1 MKSNGYEDFRGT
13 WRTKRSAQSY
23 KDRRFSSSRR
33 WRWTDR
39 RERLIVAQFL
49 SSLPERALVLD
60 IPCGAGRLAG
70 PWVEANMDY
79 VGADVSLS
87 MLGLAREVIP
97 GSSLL
102 CADAGQLPFRAGL
115 FDAVTAVR
123 LLHRIRD
130 RDVRVRMLKELARVT
145 HGPILV
151 TYYLR
156 WNIRGVQRWLRGGYP
171 GLTLR
176 GIMLDAC
183 CAGLE
188 VSRAVP
194 LRRWTQQEWFFVL
207 EGPS

>member
-1 MKSNGYEDFRGT
+1 MKRGGYEEFRDT
-13 WRTKRSAQSY
+13 WRTKRTAVSY
-23 KDRRFSSSRR
+23 RDRRFSSSRR

-39 RERLIVAQFL
+39 RERSIVAQFL
-49 SSLPERALVLD
+49 SRLPEGAHILD

-70 PWVEANMDY
+70 LCVDAKMDY
-79 VGADVSLS
+79 VGADVSLP
-87 MLGLAREVIP
+87 MLGLAREAIP

-102 CADAGQLPFRAGL
+102 CADAGQLPFRTGL

-130 RDVRVRMLKELARVT
+130 REARMRMLKEMARVT
-145 HGPILV
+145 HGPLLV

-156 WNIRGVQRWLRGGYP
+156 WNIRGFQRWLRGRYP

-176 GIMLDAC
+176 DVVLDARL
-183 CAGLE
+183 AGLE
-188 VSRAVP
+188 VSLALP

-207 EGPS
+207 EGAS